1 MPDEIE
7 KTKGPSLYSRLD
19 AWANNLTRINVSQ
32 KLFFVQQLGIMVR
45 TGISLAVALKTLT
58 EQTTNKRFR
67 IILTDISAD
76 VQQGNLLSKGLERY
90 PKVFSEL
97 FVSMVRAGEASGKL
111 ENVLQQLYQQMK
123 KDHAIVSKVR
133 GAMIY
138 PSVVLVAMLGIG
150 ILMVIYV
157 IPQLTAIFQQSNI
170 TLPWTTRILIGISDV
185 MTKHGILLA
194 IAAVLGVIAFR
205 WVTHWPPG
213 RRRWHGLLLRAPVAG
228 LIIRK
233 INIARFCRTLTS
245 LLKTDIAIIKSMEI
259 TSQVLGNT
267 VYRDAL
273 LASRDKI
280 QKGVTIAE
288 SLRPYPNIFPPVILQ
303 MIAVGEETGALD
315 VILEESASFYEEDVD
330 QTMTTL
336 PTLIE
341 PILITLLGVGVAGMA
356 VAVIMPIYSLTQAI

>member
-1 MPDEIE
+1 MVDQTE
-7 KTKGPSLYSRLD
+7 KPKAPTLIARLNT
-19 AWANNLTRINVSQ
+19 WANNLTRISVSQ

-58 EQTTNKRFR
+58 EQTTNKRFKA
-67 IILTDISAD
+67 ILADVSAE

-90 PKVFSEL
+90 PQVFSEL

-111 ENVLQQLYQQMK
+111 ENVLQQLYLQMK
-123 KDHAIVSKVR
+123 KDHAIVAKVR

-138 PSVVLVAMLGIG
+138 PIVVVCAMVLVGIVM
-150 ILMVIYV
+150 IIYV

-170 TLPWTTRILIGISDV
+170 QLPWTTRLLIGISDV
-185 MTKHGILLA
+185 MSTHGVLLA
-194 IAAVLGVIAFR
+194 IGAALLGVGAR
-205 WVTHWPPG
+205 WLTRWPPG
-213 RRRWHGLLLRAPVAG
+213 RRRWHGLLLRVPVAG

-245 LLKTDIAIIKSMEI
+245 LLKTDIAIVKSLEI
-259 TSQVLGNT
+259 TAQVLGNT

-273 LASRDKI
+273 LTSREKI

-288 SLRPYPNIFPPVILQ
+288 SLRPYPSIFPPVILQ